1 MKYMIFLAFMNTL
14 LCYSNA
20 SERDLEIL
28 VKAPEA
34 IITEVNK
41 NIREAIKETDKIE
54 KALIRLA
61 NRYEVTKDPNI
72 HKQIIECN
80 QRAFMVMLYVRRML
94 KLKYRAQ
101 EELEEGDELE

>member
-41 NIREAIKETDKIE
+41 NIIVQGCI
-54 KALIRLA
+54 
-61 NRYEVTKDPNI
+61 
-72 HKQIIECN
+72 
-80 QRAFMVMLYVRRML
+80 F
-94 KLKYRAQ
+94 
-101 EELEEGDELE
+101 